1 MLQFTRRV
9 LQEAGWGLPV
19 SVALHLML
27 ALLFLV
33 RLPELPSPAAEQSV
47 NVELVQPPPPE
58 KKPQPKAPKT
68 PEQAAPPPQ
77 PQAFESAAAKQEVKS
92 PPEQDLPPTTPE
104 ETQKPD
110 EPSEADA
117 ATDAEQAREEPSAK
131 EAQPSEQLLQTQKAS
146 ETGQIAVSEEQKPQT
161 SQEKPIPAEKAQ
173 TAQDQKANAPK
184 PATLAKKLTRA
195 REIYSKD
202 AMSDPR
208 VKQAL
213 GKLAPKDR
221 TIQICGIEALE
232 QVRRHQP
239 GAFPDMLA
247 REGGSVSATGLTVS
261 DGAFRSKRKWY
272 AIDFTCKVDA
282 ETMVIDTFS
291 YNIGRAIPEGE
302 WARRQLPRD

>member
-9 LQEAGWGLPV
+9 LQEVGWGLPS
-19 SVALHLML
+19 SVVLHLML

-33 RLPELPSPAAEQSV
+33 RLPELPSPASEQSV
-47 NVELVQPPPPE
+47 NVELVQPQPPE

-110 EPSEADA
+110 APSEAA
-117 ATDAEQAREEPSAK
+117 AVMDAEQAREEPSAK
-131 EAQPSEQLLQTQKAS
+131 EAQPSEQLLQTEKPS
-146 ETGQIAVSEEQKPQT
+146 ETGQIAASEEQKPPTPQ
-161 SQEKPIPAEKAQ
+161 QKPIPAEKAQ
-173 TAQDQKANAPK
+173 TAQDRKANAPK
-184 PATLAKKLTRA
+184 PTTPAKKLTRA

-221 TIQICGIEALE
+221 IIQICGIEALE
-232 QVRRHQP
+232 QVRRHKP

-261 DGAFRSKRKWY
+261 DGAFRSQRKWY
-272 AIDFTCKVDA
+272 AIDFTCKIDA
-282 ETMVIDTFS
+282 ETMVINSFS
-291 YNIGRAIPEGE
+291 YDLGRAIPEGE
-302 WARRQLPRD
+302 WGRRQLPRD

>member
-9 LQEAGWGLPV
+9 LQEAGWGLPA

-27 ALLFLV
+27 ALLFLI

-117 ATDAEQAREEPSAK
+117 ATDAEQAK
-131 EAQPSEQLLQTQKAS
+131 EKPS
-146 ETGQIAVSEEQKPQT
+146 ETGQIAAAEEKKPPAP
-161 SQEKPIPAEKAQ
+161 QEKPATSEKAQ
-173 TAQDQKANAPK
+173 TAKDQKADAPK
-184 PATLAKKLTRA
+184 PATPAKKLTRA

-213 GKLAPKDR
+213 GKLAPNDR
-221 TIQICGIEALE
+221 IIQICGIEALE

>member
-9 LQEAGWGLPV
+9 LQEAGWGLPA
-19 SVALHLML
+19 SVVLHLVL
-27 ALLFLV
+27 ATLFLV
-33 RLPELPSPAAEQSV
+33 RLPALPSPASEQSV

-58 KKPQPKAPKT
+58 KKPQQQAPKT

-77 PQAFESAAAKQEVKS
+77 PQAFESASAKQDVKS
-92 PPEQDLPPTTPE
+92 PPEQDLPPAAPE
-104 ETQKPD
+104 EIQKPD
-110 EPSEADA
+110 EPSETA
-117 ATDAEQAREEPSAK
+117 ATTDADKAEEKPSVT
-131 EAQPSEQLLQTQKAS
+131 EGQPSEQLLQAEKPSESGQAAAEKTQTAPKQKAD
-146 ETGQIAVSEEQKPQT
+146 T
-161 SQEKPIPAEKAQ
+161 
-173 TAQDQKANAPK
+173 PK
-184 PATLAKKLTRA
+184 PATPAKKLTRA

-221 TIQICGIEALE
+221 IIQICGIEALE
-232 QVRRHQP
+232 QVRRHKA

-247 REGGSVSATGLTVS
+247 REGGSVSTTGLTVS
-261 DGAFRSKRKWY
+261 DGAFRSQRKWY

-282 ETMVIDTFS
+282 ETMVIGAFS
-291 YNIGRAIPEGE
+291 YNIGRAIPERE

>member
-9 LQEAGWGLPV
+9 LQEAGWGLPA
-19 SVALHLML
+19 SVALHLAL

-33 RLPELPSPAAEQSV
+33 RLPNLPSPASEQSV
-47 NVELVQPPPPE
+47 NVELVQPPRPE
-58 KKPQPKAPKT
+58 KKPQPQAPKT

-77 PQAFESAAAKQEVKS
+77 PQAFESAAAKQEVKL

-104 ETQKPD
+104 ESPKPD

-117 ATDAEQAREEPSAK
+117 ATDVEQANEKPSAA
-131 EAQPSEQLLQTQKAS
+131 ETEPAGQLLQTEKPSESGQSSTEKTQTAPKQKA
-146 ETGQIAVSEEQKPQT
+146 
-161 SQEKPIPAEKAQ
+161 
-173 TAQDQKANAPK
+173 DAPK
-184 PATLAKKLTRA
+184 PVTPAKKLTRA

-202 AMSDPR
+202 AISDPR

-221 TIQICGIEALE
+221 IIQICGIEALE
-232 QVRRHQP
+232 QVRRHKA

-261 DGAFRSKRKWY
+261 DGAFRSQRKWY
-272 AIDFTCKVDA
+272 AIDFTCKANA
-282 ETMVIDTFS
+282 ETMVIDAFS

>member
-9 LQEAGWGLPV
+9 LQEAGWGLPA
-19 SVALHLML
+19 SVALHLAL

-33 RLPELPSPAAEQSV
+33 RLPNLPSPASEQSV
-47 NVELVQPPPPE
+47 NVELVQPPRPE
-58 KKPQPKAPKT
+58 KKPQPQAPKT
-68 PEQAAPPPQ
+68 
-77 PQAFESAAAKQEVKS
+77 
-92 PPEQDLPPTTPE
+92 PEQDLPPTTPE
-104 ETQKPD
+104 ESPKPD

-117 ATDAEQAREEPSAK
+117 ATDVEQANEKPSAA
-131 EAQPSEQLLQTQKAS
+131 ETEPAGQLLQTEKPSESGQSSTEKTQTAPKQKA
-146 ETGQIAVSEEQKPQT
+146 
-161 SQEKPIPAEKAQ
+161 
-173 TAQDQKANAPK
+173 DAPK
-184 PATLAKKLTRA
+184 PVTPAKKLTRA

-221 TIQICGIEALE
+221 IIQICGIEALE
-232 QVRRHQP
+232 QVRRHKA

-261 DGAFRSKRKWY
+261 DGAFRSQRKWY
-272 AIDFTCKVDA
+272 AIDFTCKANA
-282 ETMVIDTFS
+282 ETMVIDAFS